1 MYNGIAFHLLKLYHI
16 KRENVLVTMEESC
29 GTVALW
35 HCGTVALW
43 HCGTAALRHGMM
55 RVQGLNLGRG
65 GLDGSERQGFMLRQN
80 AV

>member
-1 MYNGIAFHLLKLYHI
+1 MYNGIAFQLKLYHI
-16 KRENVLVTMEESC
+16 DRENVLVTMEYGGVMRHC
-29 GTVALW
+29 GTMALW
-35 HCGTVALW
+35 HCGTVAL
-43 HCGTAALRHGMM
+43 RK